1 MIKKSF
7 FIFLLLFV
15 GLFLL
20 FIPHDRSYNFS
31 ENRIFSFS
39 DIELCVPKCPLKSN
53 SLIVEAFTKISFL
66 DWTPSDHTQ
75 AYFLLE
81 NVASLWKTHG
91 IHDFLIIGTIPPSQG
106 EKYFWEILPYSKT
119 SYNLLEQLRVVWR
132 LTFGSSCLSNQEL
145 ESAKNRYQKFSS
157 YFSLPYRAAASTL
170 CMKEDPFCNPLIIN
184 KQLLYKGK
192 TINVLYN
199 YAPQGIGPE
208 KLHFLLVTKEHR
220 GGFPELTLEEYVEAQ
235 EIASKIIHYYHQ
247 KGFPI
252 AYLFHKTGKLAGQTV
267 PHWHEHLIFAA
278 DQSSEFW
285 GKLKLMGRMIFPAS
299 PLSDPELKKLVKKYR
314 EQVQEAIKKKEMT

>member
-1 MIKKSF
+1 M
-7 FIFLLLFV
+7 LLLYGRHMGFM
-15 GLFLL
+15 
-20 FIPHDRSYNFS
+20 
-31 ENRIFSFS
+31 IFNYRNHS
-39 DIELCVPKCPLKSN
+39 
-53 SLIVEAFTKISFL
+53 
-66 DWTPSDHTQ
+66 
-75 AYFLLE
+75 
-81 NVASLWKTHG
+81 
-91 IHDFLIIGTIPPSQG
+91 PSQG

-247 KGFPI
+247 KAFQSLTFSIKQESLPAKLFP
-252 AYLFHKTGKLAGQTV
+252 TGMN
-267 PHWHEHLIFAA
+267 I
-278 DQSSEFW
+278 
-285 GKLKLMGRMIFPAS
+285 
-299 PLSDPELKKLVKKYR
+299 
-314 EQVQEAIKKKEMT
+314 